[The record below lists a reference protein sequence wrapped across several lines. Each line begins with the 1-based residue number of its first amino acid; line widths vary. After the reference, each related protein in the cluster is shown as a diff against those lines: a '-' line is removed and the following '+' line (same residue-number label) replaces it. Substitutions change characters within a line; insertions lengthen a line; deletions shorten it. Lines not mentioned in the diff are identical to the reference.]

1 MDAGE
6 YLKRLQVTKTSL
18 AIEMLSRMYK
28 ASKGNS
34 AAQRIPGV
42 HFPEDEIFFLL
53 LLRVRELLIFNYK
66 LIFQS

>member
-6 YLKRLQVTKTSL
+6 YLKRLQVAKTSL

-42 HFPEDEIFFLL
+42 HFPEDEIFFIL
-53 LLRVRELLIFNYK
+53 LLRVREHLILNNNFV
-66 LIFQS
+66 

>member
-28 ASKGNS
+28 ASKTNS
-34 AAQRIPGV
+34 AARRIPGV
-42 HFPEDEIFFLL
+42 HFPEDEVFFIL
-53 LLRVRELLIFNYK
+53 LLRVRELLIFNYN
-66 LIFQS
+66 FV